1 MTKRAVIA
9 MMNHETNT
17 FSPVA
22 TPLKVFGKNGPAH
35 GAAAYQA
42 TKGTRMPMGAY
53 IDICEQAGWDIVTP
67 VAAIAP
73 PSGPVDAAAYI
84 QICDAIVETVK
95 HGCDALFLDLHGA
108 MVVKDLTDDGE
119 GTLLERVRKLAPDL
133 PIAVAL
139 DLHGNVTDAIVKN
152 ATVVAGYKTYPHV
165 DMYEAGD
172 LAGRVLMRAMR
183 GEIRPVMAWG
193 NRPILAQTLCMNTD
207 AQPMKGFID
216 LAKQAEREGALAAT
230 GFGGFPT
237 ADIHDAGL
245 SAIVVADGDASK
257 AQAWLKRMLDYAWE
271 KRADFIYHA
280 EPLAQSIARAKA
292 VSEAMKEGPSTGLR
306 TGPVLLLDHC
316 DNTASGAA
324 VDVML
329 VLKEVLAQGLTDITV
344 GPVRDPASVEKMI
357 AAGVG
362 QKVSLDLGGK
372 TDMPMIGVK
381 GEPLPLTGIVRA
393 ITDGEYTIT
402 GPQLTGM
409 RAHMGRTAV
418 LDTGAAII
426 VVTERS
432 QEPWDLGVF
441 TSVGIDPRRH
451 HYLLLKSRMYYRPIF
466 LPFAKAAIECD
477 GVGVGSSNYKLFPY
491 KKLRRPMYPLDGI

>member
-1 MTKRAVIA
+1 MNKKRAVIA

-17 FSPVA
+17 FSPVP
-22 TPLKVFGKNGPAH
+22 TPLAAFGKNGPAL

-73 PSGPVDAAAYI
+73 PSGPVDAAAYTR
-84 QICDAIVETVK
+84 ICDAIVESVAQ
-95 HGCDALFLDLHGA
+95 GCDALMLDLHGA
-108 MVVKDLTDDGE
+108 MVVKDMTDDGE
-119 GTLLERVRKLAPDL
+119 GTLLERLRKLAPEL

-139 DLHGNVTDAIVKN
+139 DLHGNITRAIVDH

-172 LAGRVLMRAMR
+172 LAGRVLMRAIR
-183 GEIRPVMAWG
+183 GEVKPVIAWG
-193 NRPILAQTLCMNTD
+193 NRPILAQTLRMNTD
-207 AQPMKGFID
+207 AQPMKGLID
-216 LAKQAEREGALAAT
+216 LARQAEAEGALAAT

-245 SAIVVADGDASK
+245 SAIVVADGDAAK
-257 AQAWLKRMLDYAWE
+257 AQSWLERMLDYAWD
-271 KRADFIYHA
+271 KRADFIYHG
-280 EPLAQSIARAKA
+280 ESLGQSIERAK
-292 VSEAMKEGPSTGLR
+292 SIKK
-306 TGPVLLLDHC
+306 GPVLLLDHC

-329 VLKEVLAQGLTDITV
+329 VLEQALAQGLTDIAV
-344 GPVRDPASVEKMI
+344 GPVRDPESVARMI

-362 QKVSLDLGGK
+362 RQVSVELGGK
-372 TDMPMIGVK
+372 TDMPMIGVRGK
-381 GEPLPLTGIVRA
+381 PLALTGVVRA

-409 RAHMGRTAV
+409 RAYMGRTAV
-418 LDTGAAII
+418 LDTGAAVI

-466 LPFAKAAIECD
+466 LPFATAAIECD
-477 GVGVGSSNYKLFPY
+477 GIGVGSSNYRLFPY
-491 KKLRRPMYPLDGI
+491 KKLRRPMYPLDQI